1 MGKVRKNYS
10 ASFKAKV
17 ALEAVKKEKTIS
29 QLSSEYGVHSN
40 QINQWRKRLLEDLP
54 DIFSQ
59 KRKKKEKDTEEL
71 QAELY
76 QQIGQLKVE
85 LDWLK
90 KKSLTC
96 SVDLKRQCID
106 PSHSRIPITRQ
117 CDLLGI
123 GRSGYYYQ
131 STRDDSYNQYLMR
144 LIDEEYTRYPIYG
157 IEKMTAVL
165 RRQGHSVNPK
175 RIRRLMRLMDLEAIY
190 PKPNLSKPIKAHKI
204 YPYLL
209 RGVRIDRV
217 DQVWSTDITYIR
229 LKQGFIYLVAVI
241 DWFSRYVLS
250 HEFSTTLDTA
260 FCIKALQ
267 DALKVATP
275 GTFNT
280 DQGSQFT
287 SDAFTGILIKAGVKI
302 SMDGRGRALDNIF
315 VERLWRSVKYERVYL
330 HNYETVRE
338 AIQDIGEYFDFYNN
352 ERPHQSLD
360 YHTPAKI
367 YFNGFFQRKAL
378 L

>member
-1 MGKVRKNYS
+1 MGKIRKNYS

-29 QLSSEYGVHSN
+29 QPSSEYGVHSN
-40 QINQWRKRLLEDLP
+40 QINQWRKRILEELP
-54 DIFSQ
+54 DIFSK
-59 KRKKKEKDTEEL
+59 KRQKKEKDTEEL

-90 KKSLTC
+90 KNLNC
-96 SVDLKRQCID
+96 SIDIKRQCID
-106 PSHSRIPITRQ
+106 PKHSLVPIARQ

-123 GRSGYYYQ
+123 SRSAYYYQ
-131 STRDDSYNQYLMR
+131 SCKDESYNLALMR
-144 LIDEEYTRYPIYG
+144 LIDEEYTRYPFYG

-165 RRQGHSVNPK
+165 RRQGHTINPK
-175 RIRRLMRLMDLEAIY
+175 RIRRLMRLMGLEAIY
-190 PKPNLSKPIKAHKI
+190 PKPNLSKASKEHKI

-209 RGVRIDRV
+209 RGVSIGRV

-229 LKQGFIYLVAVI
+229 LNSGFIYLVAVI

-250 HEFSTTLDTA
+250 YEFSTTLDKD
-260 FCIKALQ
+260 FCIKALR
-267 DALKVATP
+267 DALKVAKP
-275 GTFNT
+275 KIFNT

-287 SDAFTGILIKAGVKI
+287 SDAFTGTLKEAGVTI

-315 VERLWRSVKYERVYL
+315 VERLWRTVKYERVYL

-352 ERPHQSLD
+352 KRLHQSLD
-360 YHTPAKI
+360 YQTPAEV
-367 YFNGFFQRKAL
+367 YFNGFFERKAL
-378 L
+378 E

>member
-1 MGKVRKNYS
+1 
-10 ASFKAKV
+10 
-17 ALEAVKKEKTIS
+17 
-29 QLSSEYGVHSN
+29 
-40 QINQWRKRLLEDLP
+40 
-54 DIFSQ
+54 
-59 KRKKKEKDTEEL
+59 
-71 QAELY
+71 
-76 QQIGQLKVE
+76 
-85 LDWLK
+85 
-90 KKSLTC
+90 
-96 SVDLKRQCID
+96 
-106 PSHSRIPITRQ
+106 
-117 CDLLGI
+117 
-123 GRSGYYYQ
+123 
-131 STRDDSYNQYLMR
+131 MR

-175 RIRRLMRLMDLEAIY
+175 RIRRLMRLMGLEAIY

-360 YHTPAKI
+360 YHTPAKT